1 MIIENCVVWD
11 IEGQA
16 KTFFPNSRVNNLM
29 EDRREPHIFYDVCHL
44 ASLWKSLRLNR
55 LFPMHETH
63 RATHRRRQWFDNSL
77 QRSQGVKCSTSLPT
91 TVAHN
96 YARSPS
102 FLFFIYGRLFN
113 FFFTSVQKSLPFY
126 LFNG

>member
-11 IEGQA
+11 TEGQA

-44 ASLWKSLRLNR
+44 ASLWKSLRLNVFSR
-55 LFPMHETH
+55 CTKPIGPRIGDDSGSTTLYRGAKVSNVAPLCQLPWHITTH
-63 RATHRRRQWFDNSL
+63 DLLHFF
-77 QRSQGVKCSTSLPT
+77 
-91 TVAHN
+91 
-96 YARSPS
+96 
-102 FLFFIYGRLFN
+102 FLFMDVYST